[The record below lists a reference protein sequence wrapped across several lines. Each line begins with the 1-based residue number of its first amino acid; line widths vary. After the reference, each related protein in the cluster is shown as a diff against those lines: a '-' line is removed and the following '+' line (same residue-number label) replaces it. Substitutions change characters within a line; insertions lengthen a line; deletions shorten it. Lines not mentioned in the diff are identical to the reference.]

1 MRWPTAA
8 SPGLRIPTGTPSRS
22 RKGRRERPV
31 SWRVGAIQGGGR
43 PACSSGRLSCA
54 DRWRRSRRDACGG
67 QVSEDY
73 VFEAVGADGSLIAV
87 RLSELLATATTRRS
101 FLT

>member
-1 MRWPTAA
+1 MEAVAA
-8 SPGLRIPTGTPSRS
+8 
-22 RKGRRERPV
+22 
-31 SWRVGAIQGGGR
+31 
-43 PACSSGRLSCA
+43 
-54 DRWRRSRRDACGG
+54 RDACGG

-73 VFEAVGADGSLIAV
+73 VFEAVGADGSPIAV

>member
-1 MRWPTAA
+1 MLEREVELRGSMEAVAA
-8 SPGLRIPTGTPSRS
+8 
-22 RKGRRERPV
+22 
-31 SWRVGAIQGGGR
+31 
-43 PACSSGRLSCA
+43 
-54 DRWRRSRRDACGG
+54 RDACGG

-73 VFEAVGADGSLIAV
+73 VFEAVGADGSPIAV